1 MLTEAVN
8 TFGPILTTYFLMP
21 REIKSNPMIDAKE
34 MSVSTQL
41 QKHLVLLLSTTNI
54 LISHTSTVP
63 NSSFLKKDINIRL
76 KDRGTIEYL

>member
-1 MLTEAVN
+1 MATEAVN
-8 TFGPILTTYFLMP
+8 TFGPILTTYFLMS

-76 KDRGTIEYL
+76 KDRGSIEYL